1 VAILFDLSGLGK
13 MTLRTVIFDLGGV
26 YFGDGTRIAV
36 DTISAEYKIE
46 RDAVEAILNGEPGK
60 QYRTGKIS
68 AEQFWQQAKTSWN
81 IEVSS
86 EKLSRIWCSSY
97 QPNDEV
103 VSLVDR
109 LKNAGYELL
118 YLSDNTR
125 ERVAYLDE
133 KYSFLQKF
141 DDGIFSHVV
150 KRKKPTPIIYQ
161 LLLGRT
167 SHPADACVYIDDKPE
182 YLGPAK
188 SLGMK
193 VIAFKNASQLEA
205 RLKKLL
211 LLPDAS

>member
-1 VAILFDLSGLGK
+1 

-26 YFGDGTRIAV
+26 YFGDGTRIAIE
-36 DTISAEYKIE
+36 TISADYQIE
-46 RDAVEAILNGEPGK
+46 QDVVEAVLNGKPGK
-60 QYRTGKIS
+60 QYRIGKIS
-68 AEQFWQQAKTSWN
+68 AEPFWQRAKTFWK
-81 IEVSS
+81 IVVLS

-97 QPNDEV
+97 QPNEGV
-103 VSLVDR
+103 VRLVER

-141 DDGIFSHVV
+141 DGGIFSYEV
-150 KRKKPTPIIYQ
+150 KRKKPDPIIYQ
-161 LLLGRT
+161 LVLNRA
-167 SHPADACVYIDDKPE
+167 SHPASACVYIDDKPE

-188 SLGMK
+188 SLGMQ
-193 VIAFKNASQLEA
+193 VIAFKSASQLET
-205 RLKKLL
+205 RLKELL